1 MVDPTPDFLY
11 DLSSF
16 LCGFETFIKRNNN
29 LAGPSR
35 FSMLPHVFL
44 SAADKQLNENLK
56 REAAPDLIRVRKR
69 IKPCM

>member
-1 MVDPTPDFLY
+1 MLDPTPDFLY

-35 FSMLPHVFL
+35 FSSRLPHVFL

-56 REAAPDLIRVRKR
+56 REAAPDLIRVR
-69 IKPCM
+69 